1 MEIATKEF
9 LASIEKLAQ
18 EKKESIRNS
27 NSVYDKNG
35 NIYYVSENGDDSK
48 DGLSPKNALKTLEKA
63 GEIGLETG
71 DVILL
76 ERGSTF
82 RGHLDIKVPGI
93 TVSAYGEGPKPI
105 IIGSPENGA

>member
-27 NSVYDKNG
+27 NSVYDRNG
-35 NIYYVSENGDDSK
+35 NIYYVSENGDDCK

-63 GEIGLETG
+63 GLIDKIILADNIDDALEKA
-71 DVILL
+71 
-76 ERGSTF
+76 E
-82 RGHLDIKVPGI
+82 KC
-93 TVSAYGEGPKPI
+93 
-105 IIGSPENGA
+105 